1 MKECKV
7 RECTI
12 IKDKLTDLSEYKI
25 VDKFKDLK
33 NEQKIEMLRKM
44 FQIRY
49 FEMEVEQFILKGQIY
64 GTCHL
69 YIGEEANAVGAMNAI
84 RKNDWIVSH
93 HRGHGHCIAKEAD
106 VNFMMS
112 ELIGKGNGYC
122 KGKGGSMHIADMNT
136 YNLGANGIVGGGMG
150 VAVGAALTNKLKKND
165 GVVIGFI
172 GDASTN
178 TGIFHES
185 LNLAAVWNLPLI
197 FYCENNQYGM
207 STPIIKST
215 KIRRVSDR
223 KASYGVTGVT
233 IDGNNIVDVYNTVYH
248 FAELCRKGQG
258 PVLIEGLTY
267 RQRGHSKHDSQVY
280 RTKEEVAEWK
290 EYDPIPRYREFL
302 IESGILTEADAKKI
316 EDAAIEEIKAA
327 AAFAEASP
335 YPDLSEVETDVYAD

>member
-1 MKECKV
+1 LKECTV

-12 IKDKLTDLSEYKI
+12 IKDRLTDLKEYKI
-25 VDKFKDLK
+25 ADKFKDLK
-33 NEQKIEMLRKM
+33 KEQKIEMLKRM

-106 VNFMMS
+106 ISLMMA

-122 KGKGGSMHIADMNT
+122 KGKGGSMHIADMDT

-165 GVVIGFI
+165 GIVIGFI

-185 LNLAAVWNLPLI
+185 LNLAAVWDLPLI

-207 STPIIKST
+207 STPIVKST
-215 KIRRVSDR
+215 KIKRISDR
-223 KASYGVTGVT
+223 KAAYGITGVT
-233 IDGNNIVDVYNTVYH
+233 IDGNNLVDVYNVVSH
-248 FAELCRKGQG
+248 FAEQCRKNKG
-258 PVLIEGLTY
+258 PVLIEALTY

-280 RTKEEVAEWK
+280 RTKEEVEQWK
-290 EYDPIPRYREFL
+290 EYDPILRYREFL
-302 IESGILTEADAKKI
+302 IESGIISEEEAKKI
-316 EDAAIEEIKAA
+316 EEKAIEDIKAA

-335 YPDLSEVETDVYAD
+335 YPELSELETDVYAD